1 MFMLFVFFSF
11 SKRKKILQNDII
23 LSEVE
28 KYENGVIPSKQCGP
42 VMLITSH
49 FRKSN
54 KVFILSID
62 PTEAHG
68 TTHFS
73 SHQSQYYYCLLKY
86 LVFTR
91 RKKY

>member
-28 KYENGVIPSKQCGP
+28 KYENGVIPSKQCEP
-42 VMLITSH
+42 VMLVTSH

-62 PTEAHG
+62 PTTYMEQPN
-68 TTHFS
+68 F
-73 SHQSQYYYCLLKY
+73 LLTNPNIII
-86 LVFTR
+86 VC
-91 RKKY
+91 